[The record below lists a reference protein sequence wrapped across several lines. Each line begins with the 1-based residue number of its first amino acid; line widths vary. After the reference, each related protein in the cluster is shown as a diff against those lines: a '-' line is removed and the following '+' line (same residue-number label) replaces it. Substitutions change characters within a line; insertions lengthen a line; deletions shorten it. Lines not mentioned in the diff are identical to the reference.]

1 MVFSYFDNLL
11 FVQVC
16 IIMSGDAKALLCACK
31 LMSEFCLTK
40 NLFYFYY
47 ADLRDVATIGRG
59 EDAGGG

>member
-1 MVFSYFDNLL
+1 
-11 FVQVC
+11 
-16 IIMSGDAKALLCACK
+16 MSGDAKALLCACK